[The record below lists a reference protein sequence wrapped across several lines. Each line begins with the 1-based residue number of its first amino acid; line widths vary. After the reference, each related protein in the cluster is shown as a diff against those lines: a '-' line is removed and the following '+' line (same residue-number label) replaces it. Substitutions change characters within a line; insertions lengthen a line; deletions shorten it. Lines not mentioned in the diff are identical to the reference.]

1 MKAKALL
8 DVGKKANHGDGL
20 DAGES
25 AADANFAN
33 LSIENVGIVLEEE
46 SRSSGRSGRSDGG
59 QAGAKVGGNSVKIL
73 HEAVGEKYRRGIG
86 FEAKCQVMKKI
97 VGDVLSARA
106 NFEDGD
112 NFVDGTHGHPDP
124 SDGLFVG

>member
-46 SRSSGRSGRSDGG
+46 SRSSGWRGRCDSR
-59 QAGAKVGGNSVKIL
+59 QAGTEVSGNSVKIL
-73 HEAVGEKYRRGIG
+73 HEAIGEKYRCGIR
-86 FEAKCQVMKKI
+86 FEAESKIMEEI
-97 VGDVLSARA
+97 VGHVLGTRA
-106 NFEDGD
+106 DFEDRH
-112 NFVDGTHGHPDP
+112 NFVDGTHGRPDP
-124 SDGLFVG
+124 SD